1 MARTPPRE
9 HYSVKLLEKVERSIE
24 RLMEGT
30 TGSLFNQSLQP
41 AEIGKR
47 LERGMLANQRASMGT
62 SIVPNLFVVNLN
74 PKDFAQ
80 FADYR
85 TGLARQME
93 SWLAQVA
100 TERNLSVVDRIR
112 VSIVEDASAKRRN
125 PKVTAA
131 ISDSRSQPVTSSARD
146 RPPPAHATSVY
157 RVVPGANRTTASLRA
172 LDGPQQG
179 RTFIVPPGT
188 TSIGRAPEND
198 IVLDSPDVSRRHA
211 RIECTGNGIRVHD
224 LNSTNGTRV
233 NGDAVRI
240 ADVEHLDELSFG
252 GQRLEV
258 EIHAQVQD
266 RDWSR

>member
-1 MARTPPRE
+1 MHMPAWGR
-9 HYSVKLLEKVERSIE
+9 HSVKLLEKFERSIE

-30 TGSLFNQSLQP
+30 TGSLFNQNLQP
-41 AEIGKR
+41 AEVGKR
-47 LERGMLANQRASMGT
+47 LERAMLANQRASMGT
-62 SIVPNLFVVNLN
+62 SIVPNQFVVNLN

-112 VSIVEDASAKRRN
+112 VSIVEDTSAKRRN
-125 PKVTAA
+125 PKVSAS
-131 ISDSRSQPVTSSARD
+131 ISDSRSQPVASSAR
-146 RPPPAHATSVY
+146 REPPPAQATSVY
-157 RVVPGANRTTASLRA
+157 RVEPGATRMSASLRA
-172 LDGPQQG
+172 LDGTQRG

-188 TSIGRAPEND
+188 TSVGRATEND

-211 RIECTGNGIRVHD
+211 RIECTGHGIRVHD
-224 LNSTNGTRV
+224 LGSTNGTRV
-233 NGDAVRI
+233 NGDAVRV
-240 ADVEHLDELSFG
+240 ADIEHHDELSFG

-258 EIHAQVQD
+258 EIHDRRQD
-266 RDWSR
+266 RDRSR

>member
-1 MARTPPRE
+1 
-9 HYSVKLLEKVERSIE
+9 VKLLAKFEHSIE

-30 TGSLFNQSLQP
+30 TSTLFNQSLQP

-47 LERGMLANQRASMGT
+47 LERSMLDNQRASMGT
-62 SIVPNLFVVNLN
+62 SIVPNQFVVKLN

-112 VSIVEDASAKRRN
+112 VSILEDASARRRN
-125 PKVTAA
+125 PNIAA
-131 ISDSRSQPVTSSARD
+131 SISDNRSQPVASPSRQS
-146 RPPPAHATSVY
+146 PPPAQATSVF
-157 RVVPGANRTTASLRA
+157 RLESGATRMSASLRA
-172 LDGPQQG
+172 LDGPQRG

-211 RIECTGNGIRVHD
+211 RLECSEHRIRLHD
-224 LNSTNGTRV
+224 LNSTNGARV

-240 ADVEHLDELSFG
+240 ADVENGDELSFG
-252 GQRLEV
+252 AQRFAI
-258 EIHAQVQD
+258 EIHSTSHD
-266 RDWSR
+266 RDRPR